1 MFDFLK
7 DLDENQ
13 LSAVKY
19 NDGPQLVIAGA
30 GAGKTRVLTYKIAY
44 LLKNGIKPWN
54 ILALTFT
61 NKAAD
66 EMKERIGILVGDK
79 LARQIHM
86 GTFHSVFY
94 RILRN
99 EINKIDYKPNFTIYD
114 ESDSKSL
121 VNSIIKEYNIDD
133 KKYSPG
139 FVLNQISYAKNN
151 LINVDDFS
159 VNGKTN
165 VIGTIYREYI
175 QRCHI
180 ANVMDFDDLLVLT
193 YRLFMDNPEI
203 LADYADRFRY
213 VLVDE
218 YQDTNY
224 VQQKIIELFYRKNAF
239 ICLVGDDAQSIYSFR
254 GANIDYILEF
264 PKKNGFEI
272 FKLEQNYRSTKN
284 IVAAANSLI
293 KHNEHQ
299 IYKDVYSKKDE
310 GGKLDLKVA
319 YSDREEACIVCNEIR
334 RIKRQSGCD
343 YKDFCVLYRTNSQSR
358 VIEEELINKS
368 IPYKIFG
375 GLNFYQRKEIKDIIA
390 YFRLTVNTDDEEAI
404 RRVINYPVRGIGTT
418 TLKKLTESAKA
429 NSVSIWEVI
438 SFPDKYS
445 LNVKS
450 NTKNK
455 LIDFHDFIEECKR
468 KSNELDAY
476 ELGVEIIDKSGI
488 KGVLYSNGSPEDV
501 ARQQNV
507 EELLSALK
515 DFVDNKKEEGQED
528 FYISDFLQTISLIS
542 TIDDNNNDD
551 NTVSLMTIHSAK
563 GLEFSTVFIVGVEE
577 NIIPNIRMSSSLRE
591 IEEERRLMYVAITRA
606 QMHCII
612 TYAKSRYRY
621 GKMEFCRPSRFISE
635 IDSNYI
641 HNNEADIR
649 TGTDSAKWGRA
660 SNMFTN
666 RHVKVSHFTNENLVS
681 KNRPMESDISASV
694 DYNSDV
700 KIGDIIEHQRFGI
713 GTIEMLDGEGEN
725 TKATVRFNNA
735 GTKQLLL
742 KFAKYKI
749 IS

>member
-79 LARQIHM
+79 LARHIHM

-159 VNGKTN
+159 ANGKTN

-224 VQQKIIELFYRKNAF
+224 VQQKIIELFYKKNAF

-438 SFPDKYS
+438 SFPDKYR

-528 FYISDFLQTISLIS
+528 FYILDFLQTISLIS
-542 TIDDNNNDD
+542 NIDDNNNDD

>member
-30 GAGKTRVLTYKIAY
+30 GAGKTRVLTYKIVY

-121 VNSIIKEYNIDD
+121 VNSIIKEYNIDE

-139 FVLNQISYAKNN
+139 FVLSQISYAKNN

-159 VNGKTN
+159 ANGKTN

-310 GGKLDLKVA
+310 GGKLDLKIA
-319 YSDREEACIVCNEIR
+319 YSDREEACIVCNEIK
-334 RIKRQSGCD
+334 RIKRQTGCD

-438 SFPDKYS
+438 SFPDKYR

-455 LIDFHDFIEECKR
+455 LIDFHDFIEECKC
-468 KSNELDAY
+468 KSKKLDAY
-476 ELGVEIIDKSGI
+476 EFGIEIIDKSGI

-501 ARQQNV
+501 ARQQRGGARG
-507 EELLSALK
+507 LL
-515 DFVDNKKEEGQED
+515 
-528 FYISDFLQTISLIS
+528 YIR
-542 TIDDNNNDD
+542 
-551 NTVSLMTIHSAK
+551 
-563 GLEFSTVFIVGVEE
+563 FSTDYIF
-577 NIIPNIRMSSSLRE
+577 NIKF
-591 IEEERRLMYVAITRA
+591 RR
-606 QMHCII
+606 
-612 TYAKSRYRY
+612 
-621 GKMEFCRPSRFISE
+621 
-635 IDSNYI
+635 
-641 HNNEADIR
+641 
-649 TGTDSAKWGRA
+649 
-660 SNMFTN
+660 
-666 RHVKVSHFTNENLVS
+666 
-681 KNRPMESDISASV
+681 
-694 DYNSDV
+694 
-700 KIGDIIEHQRFGI
+700 
-713 GTIEMLDGEGEN
+713 
-725 TKATVRFNNA
+725 
-735 GTKQLLL
+735 
-742 KFAKYKI
+742 
-749 IS
+749 

>member
-30 GAGKTRVLTYKIAY
+30 GAGKTRVLTYKIVY

-121 VNSIIKEYNIDD
+121 VNSIIKEYNIDE

-139 FVLNQISYAKNN
+139 FVLSQISYAKNN

-159 VNGKTN
+159 ANGKTN

-310 GGKLDLKVA
+310 GGKLDLKIA
-319 YSDREEACIVCNEIR
+319 YSDREEACIVCNEIK
-334 RIKRQSGCD
+334 RIKRQTGCD

-438 SFPDKYS
+438 SFPDKYR

-455 LIDFHDFIEECKR
+455 LIDFHDFIEECKC
-468 KSNELDAY
+468 KSKKLDAY
-476 ELGVEIIDKSGI
+476 EFGIEIIDKSGI

-515 DFVDNKKEEGQED
+515 DFVDNKQED

-542 TIDDNNNDD
+542 NLDDNNNDD

>member
-121 VNSIIKEYNIDD
+121 VNSIIKEYNIDE

-139 FVLNQISYAKNN
+139 FVLSQISYAKNN

-224 VQQKIIELFYRKNAF
+224 VQQKIIEFFYRKNAF

-319 YSDREEACIVCNEIR
+319 YSDREEACIVCNEIK

-468 KSNELDAY
+468 KSDELDAY

-641 HNNEADIR
+641 HNNEDEIR
-649 TGTDSAKWGRA
+649 TETDSAKWGRT

-666 RHVKVSHFTNENLVS
+666 RHVKVSHFTNENFVS

>member
-1 MFDFLK
+1 M
-7 DLDENQ
+7 
-13 LSAVKY
+13 
-19 NDGPQLVIAGA
+19 
-30 GAGKTRVLTYKIAY
+30 
-44 LLKNGIKPWN
+44 
-54 ILALTFT
+54 
-61 NKAAD
+61 
-66 EMKERIGILVGDK
+66 
-79 LARQIHM
+79 
-86 GTFHSVFY
+86 
-94 RILRN
+94 
-99 EINKIDYKPNFTIYD
+99 
-114 ESDSKSL
+114 
-121 VNSIIKEYNIDD
+121 
-133 KKYSPG
+133 
-139 FVLNQISYAKNN
+139 
-151 LINVDDFS
+151 
-159 VNGKTN
+159 
-165 VIGTIYREYI
+165 
-175 QRCHI
+175 
-180 ANVMDFDDLLVLT
+180 
-193 YRLFMDNPEI
+193 
-203 LADYADRFRY
+203 
-213 VLVDE
+213 
-218 YQDTNY
+218 
-224 VQQKIIELFYRKNAF
+224 
-239 ICLVGDDAQSIYSFR
+239 
-254 GANIDYILEF
+254 
-264 PKKNGFEI
+264 
-272 FKLEQNYRSTKN
+272 
-284 IVAAANSLI
+284 
-293 KHNEHQ
+293 
-299 IYKDVYSKKDE
+299 
-310 GGKLDLKVA
+310 
-319 YSDREEACIVCNEIR
+319 
-334 RIKRQSGCD
+334 
-343 YKDFCVLYRTNSQSR
+343 
-358 VIEEELINKS
+358 
-368 IPYKIFG
+368 
-375 GLNFYQRKEIKDIIA
+375 NFYQRKEIKDIIA

-612 TYAKSRYRY
+612 TYAKNRYRY

-641 HNNEADIR
+641 HNNEDEIR
-649 TGTDSAKWGRA
+649 TETDSAKWGRT

-666 RHVKVSHFTNENLVS
+666 RHVKVSHFTNENFVS

>member
-44 LLKNGIKPWN
+44 LLKNGVKPWN

-66 EMKERIGILVGDK
+66 EMKERIGTLVGEK

-299 IYKDVYSKKDE
+299 IYKDVYSKKDV

-438 SFPDKYS
+438 SFPDKYR

-542 TIDDNNNDD
+542 NIDDNNNDD

>member
-44 LLKNGIKPWN
+44 LLKNGVKPWN

-66 EMKERIGILVGDK
+66 EMKERIGTLVGEK

-86 GTFHSVFY
+86 GTFHSIFY
-94 RILRN
+94 RILRS
-99 EINKIDYKPNFTIYD
+99 EIDKIDYKPNFTIYD

-159 VNGKTN
+159 ANGKTN

-299 IYKDVYSKKDE
+299 IYKDVYSKKDV
-310 GGKLDLKVA
+310 GGKLDLKIA
-319 YSDREEACIVCNEIR
+319 YSDREEACIVCNEIK
-334 RIKRQSGCD
+334 RIKRQTGCD

-438 SFPDKYS
+438 SFPDKYR

-515 DFVDNKKEEGQED
+515 DFVDNKEEEGQED